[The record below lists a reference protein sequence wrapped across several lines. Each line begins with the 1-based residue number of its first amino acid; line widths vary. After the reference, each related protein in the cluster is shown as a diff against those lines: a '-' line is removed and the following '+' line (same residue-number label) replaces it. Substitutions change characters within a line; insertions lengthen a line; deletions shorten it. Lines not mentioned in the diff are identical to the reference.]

1 MDPLL
6 TIAVN
11 HMNIGLHVC
20 NIVRF
25 NFIAIPHI
33 FGILRVNLW
42 QLYEKNIHRQV
53 SMIDRHG
60 YIC

>member
-11 HMNIGLHVC
+11 HMNIGLC

-33 FGILRVNLW
+33 FGILRINFG

-53 SMIDRHG
+53 SVIDRHG